1 MRLHSRRRTKARTT
15 CNWLMLFL
23 AYQPDIWPCPV
34 VPQRGS
40 KGDLFFC
47 SISLSQHHH
56 NLTYS
61 RTFCRSLHQPHH
73 QHHRHCNSA
82 YVRPVSQATTDT
94 AIPHMYAQFR
104 KPQVSKYVHSI
115 VDVSLWVKKTKK
127 DRIVTSL
134 SPGLFDVIDVHRY
147 EDRIFSSLGLVPWL
161 HLNKK
166 PWTGH

>member
-1 MRLHSRRRTKARTT
+1 MSTCSRIFQYRIFQENICYSFYCVWLKLSTGAGKRVVRCGSFKNKYCPITMLRDSCCSLFLIQVCFLPAAICITIFRNNNKHWGVRLHSRRRTKARTI

-73 QHHRHCNSA
+73 QHHWHCNSA
-82 YVRPVSQATTDT
+82 REN
-94 AIPHMYAQFR
+94 M
-104 KPQVSKYVHSI
+104 
-115 VDVSLWVKKTKK
+115 
-127 DRIVTSL
+127 
-134 SPGLFDVIDVHRY
+134 
-147 EDRIFSSLGLVPWL
+147 
-161 HLNKK
+161 
-166 PWTGH
+166 